1 MTQTSSIRL
10 YQLDYRRARTYLY
23 AALSS
28 SATSLFPSFSTSYPT
43 VATSGS
49 RSIF

>member
-23 AALSS
+23 AALFVIGNI
-28 SATSLFPSFSTSYPT
+28 AVPQLFHL
-43 VATSGS
+43 VQIGRAHV
-49 RSIF
+49 